1 MDAPSVE
8 NAVGFV
14 GRLQGKSVAG
24 GGGVGIKDKEEISAH
39 WQGTHFSNIKANGG
53 TLK

>member
-1 MDAPSVE
+1 MAP
-8 NAVGFV
+8 
-14 GRLQGKSVAG
+14 

-39 WQGTHFSNIKANGG
+39 WQDTYFSNIKANGG